1 MVDFRASY
9 TASLFSFKNIFN
21 VILLCFS
28 LSLTPPMSSFLPYLL
43 ILSPR
48 SLSHKNIFQN
58 YKTKLKIKTKNSNKI
73 KNNVKR
79 RTPLLKKYCGVY
91 EACLGLWL
99 LYPVNLFISKLMKIL
114 MSFSELCGE
123 L

>member
-1 MVDFRASY
+1 MVDFRDSY
-9 TASLFSFKNIFN
+9 TASLFSFKN
-21 VILLCFS
+21 ILLCFS
-28 LSLTPPMSSFLPYLL
+28 LSLTPPMSSFLLYLL
-43 ILSPR
+43 ILSSR

-73 KNNVKR
+73 KNNVRR

-91 EACLGLWL
+91 EASLGLWL

-114 MSFSELCGE
+114 VSFSELCGE